1 MPLRPKC
8 FVGQRLL
15 SASMEPRFP
24 GFPTVWEPY
33 TPDRL
38 VDLAGLQCLQ
48 QLYLYITDESEL
60 RLPAP
65 LCERLLKLAADDNYP
80 GGASAWRAILDLL
93 VYAYEWTRLDR
104 LRVPP
109 NRPLK
114 DQELW
119 SLVSVHPVRDLD
131 IGMCASLTP
140 RVVPLLRYNLAIK
153 NKTLRSLILPPNLLQ
168 LDYSWKDL
176 SWLWSQMSLER
187 LSLSGAGP
195 QLSVHANWS
204 HLQSLRLLDLSHCS
218 MLTGD
223 NLTGLEALAPTL
235 AWLSLADV
243 SQPNLAL
250 DVLCQLKALRHLDL
264 SQSTNEQ
271 GQGFYPHPDAWL
283 STLAESLPELT
294 SLDLSGTN
302 LPGKQEIASNDDTSG
317 SGRLSS
323 IPGLQCRV
331 DRPLDFLGLL
341 NTSSEACY
349 GINIPALRVSGDASE
364 EQVLVA
370 AQAYQSRPLLL
381 QKVLNDLFHVF
392 RYEACEHPH
401 LALDVVLAS
410 MTRHLNDK
418 HIQIAGSASL
428 FYLVKGEER
437 ANFNVGIRR
446 KIIKCLLDAMGC
458 HRSYTTMLRNGCLTM
473 IHFKIPQDV
482 LFDYER
488 LVDILLYIVSQYDQD
503 EFVQRIGIYLLNSLA
518 CQVDGGQKRLVG
530 DKGAIKI
537 MLQLINGRLRT
548 HTSDEVME
556 TAWSTMWNVTD
567 ETPVNC
573 ERFLDGGG
581 MNLFLRCLRIFTD
594 KPELL
599 RNMMGLLGN
608 VAEVKELRPR
618 LMQDKYL
625 LVFSELLD
633 SESDGIEVSYNAAGI
648 LAHILSD
655 GPESW
660 EKASIQ
666 AVSRDEVLMRMRR
679 AIDRWALITKRNIN
693 YRSFEP
699 ILRLLSCEHTPE
711 ALHWAVWAL
720 ANLTQVYPGKYCPL
734 VREEG
739 GLEMLEQLMKNPRLY
754 PRIHELAKLIIHH
767 CCNHETED
775 GDSMFLEEEAA

>member
-1 MPLRPKC
+1 
-8 FVGQRLL
+8 
-15 SASMEPRFP
+15 MEPRFP

-33 TPDRL
+33 TVDRL
-38 VDLAGLQCLQ
+38 VDLAGRQCLQ
-48 QLYLYITDESEL
+48 QLSQLVAVGPEL

-65 LCERLLKLAADDNYP
+65 LCERLLKLAGDDNYP
-80 GGASAWRAILDLL
+80 ACASAWCSLIELL
-93 VYAYEWTRLDR
+93 VMAPDRTRLER

-109 NRPLK
+109 NRPLS
-114 DQELW
+114 DEELAA
-119 SLVSVHPVRDLD
+119 LAVTHPLRVLDL
-131 IGMCASLTP
+131 GKCTGLTP
-140 RVVPLLRYNLAIK
+140 RVLPLLAQGQAISTG
-153 NKTLRSLILPPNLLQ
+153 TLQSLTLPLNLLQ
-168 LDYSWKDL
+168 LDASWTGL
-176 SWLWSQMSLER
+176 SWVWSQTSLER
-187 LSLSGAGP
+187 LSLSRAGP
-195 QLSVHANWS
+195 QLSTHAHWS
-204 HLQSLRLLDLSHCS
+204 RLRSLRQLDLSHCT
-218 MLTGD
+218 MLLGEH
-223 NLTGLEALAPTL
+223 LAGLEALAPTL

-243 SQPNLAL
+243 PKLHL
-250 DVLCQLKALRHLDL
+250 GLEVLCQLKALRHLDL
-264 SQSTNEQ
+264 SQSTNKQ
-271 GQGFYPHPDAWL
+271 GQGFYPQPDTWL

-302 LPGKQEIASNDDTSG
+302 LPGKDPSISNDQNGTSG
-317 SGRLSS
+317 SGRQSS

-341 NTSSEACY
+341 NTPSDACY
-349 GINIPALRVSGDASE
+349 GTHIPALRVSGDATE
-364 EQVLVA
+364 EQVLVS

-392 RYEACEHPH
+392 RYEACDHPR

-410 MTRHLNDK
+410 MTRHLSDK

-437 ANFNVGIRR
+437 ANFNVSIRR

-488 LVDILLYIVSQYDQD
+488 LVDMLLYIVSQYDQD

-530 DKGAIKI
+530 DKGAITI
-537 MLQLINGRLRT
+537 MLQLIDGRLRT

-581 MNLFLRCLRIFTD
+581 MTLFLECLRIFTD

-608 VAEVKELRPR
+608 VAEVRELRPR
-618 LMQDKYL
+618 LMRDEYL

-655 GPESW
+655 GAESW
-660 EKASIQ
+660 DKASIQ
-666 AVSRDEVLMRMRR
+666 AVSRAEVLVRMRR

-699 ILRLLSCEHTPE
+699 ILRLLHCEHTPE
-711 ALHWAVWAL
+711 AQHWAVWAL

-739 GLEMLEQLMKNPRLY
+739 GLEMLEQLMQNPRPY
-754 PRIHELAKLIIHH
+754 PRIHELAKLIIYH
-767 CCNHETED
+767 CSKGGCQLKRCF
-775 GDSMFLEEEAA
+775 DS

>member
-1 MPLRPKC
+1 
-8 FVGQRLL
+8 
-15 SASMEPRFP
+15 MEPRFP

-33 TPDRL
+33 TVDRL
-38 VDLAGLQCLQ
+38 VDLAGRQCLQ
-48 QLYLYITDESEL
+48 QLSQLVAVGPEL

-65 LCERLLKLAADDNYP
+65 LCERLLKLAGDDNYP
-80 GGASAWRAILDLL
+80 ACASAWCSLIELL
-93 VYAYEWTRLDR
+93 VMAPDRTRLER

-109 NRPLK
+109 NRPLS
-114 DQELW
+114 DEELAA
-119 SLVSVHPVRDLD
+119 LAVTHPLRDLD
-131 IGMCASLTP
+131 LGKCTGLTP
-140 RVVPLLRYNLAIK
+140 RVLPLLAQGQAISTG
-153 NKTLRSLILPPNLLQ
+153 TLQSLTLPPNLLQ
-168 LDYSWKDL
+168 LDAGWTGL
-176 SWLWSQMSLER
+176 SWVWSQTSLER
-187 LSLSGAGP
+187 LSLSRAGA
-195 QLSVHANWS
+195 QLSTHAHWS
-204 HLQSLRLLDLSHCS
+204 RLRSLRQLDLSHCT
-218 MLTGD
+218 MLLGEH
-223 NLTGLEALAPTL
+223 LAGLEALAPTL

-243 SQPNLAL
+243 PKLNLGL
-250 DVLCQLKALRHLDL
+250 EVLCQLKALRHLDL
-264 SQSTNEQ
+264 SQSTNKQ
-271 GQGFYPHPDAWL
+271 GQGFYPQPDTWL

-302 LPGKQEIASNDDTSG
+302 LPGKDPTTSNDQNGTSG
-317 SGRLSS
+317 SGRQSS

-341 NTSSEACY
+341 NTPSDACY
-349 GINIPALRVSGDASE
+349 GTNIPALRVSGDATE
-364 EQVLVA
+364 EQVLVS

-392 RYEACEHPH
+392 RYEACDHPR

-410 MTRHLNDK
+410 MTRHLSDK

-437 ANFNVGIRR
+437 ANFNVSIRR

-488 LVDILLYIVSQYDQD
+488 LVDMLLYIVSQYDQD

-518 CQVDGGQKRLVG
+518 CQVDGNQKRLVG
-530 DKGAIKI
+530 DKGAITI
-537 MLQLINGRLRT
+537 MLQLIDGRLRT

-581 MNLFLRCLRIFTD
+581 MTLFLECLRIFTD

-618 LMQDKYL
+618 LMRDEYL

-660 EKASIQ
+660 DKASIQ
-666 AVSRDEVLMRMRR
+666 AVSRAEVLVRMRR

-699 ILRLLSCEHTPE
+699 ILRLLHCEHTPE
-711 ALHWAVWAL
+711 AQHWAVWAL
-720 ANLTQVYPGKYCPL
+720 ANLTQVYPVKYCRL

-739 GLEMLEQLMKNPRLY
+739 GLEMLEQLMQTPRPY
-754 PRIHELAKLIIHH
+754 PRIHELAKLIIYH
-767 CCNHETED
+767 CSNHQTEH
-775 GDSMFLEEEAA
+775 GDSMFLEEETA